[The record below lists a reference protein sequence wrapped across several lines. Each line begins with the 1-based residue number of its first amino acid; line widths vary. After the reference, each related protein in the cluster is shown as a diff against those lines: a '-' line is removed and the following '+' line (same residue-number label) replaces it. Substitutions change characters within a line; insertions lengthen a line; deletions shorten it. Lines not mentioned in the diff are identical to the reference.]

1 MLAASKAL
9 AKISARGSNLS
20 GALPDLGRLSP
31 VEVDGVGYSKY
42 RTPLSKSLQVLD
54 LSSNRIQGVE
64 GLNAQSLLSLAGN
77 ANVDI
82 THGLLH
88 KALQNGIRLDL
99 TDVAL
104 TNAIEAKELLATKAL
119 NRTDALFITDANGG
133 FSCYG
138 LESAV
143 LQLSPARFLPSTL
156 CGCQP
161 GWHGTGVDCKP
172 CRKDSYSDE
181 FNQTRCKQCPEGS
194 VTPDS
199 GAASLQGCQCEIG
212 RTPSTL
218 QLFSDLLLMNTAE
231 LML

>member
-9 AKISARGSNLS
+9 AKISARSSNLS
-20 GALPDLGRLSP
+20 GTLPDLGHLRL
-31 VEVDGVGYSKY
+31 VDFDGIRYAKY
-42 RTPLSKSLQVLD
+42 ETPLSKSLQVLD
-54 LSSNRIQGVE
+54 LSSNRIQRVE

-88 KALQNGIRLDL
+88 QALQQGIRLDL
-99 TDVAL
+99 TDVAT
-104 TNAIEAKELLATKAL
+104 TNVSEATELLATKAL
-119 NRTDALFITDANGG
+119 SRTDVRTITDAEGG

-138 LESAV
+138 LQSAV
-143 LQLSPARFLPSTL
+143 LQVTPAQFLPSTL

-161 GWHGTGVDCKP
+161 GWHGTGLDCKP

-181 FNQTRCKQCPEGS
+181 FNQTQCKRCPEGS

-218 QLFSDLLLMNTAE
+218 QLFNDLLLMNTAE

>member
-9 AKISARGSNLS
+9 AKISARSSNLS
-20 GALPDLGRLSP
+20 GALPDLGDLSL
-31 VEVDGVGYSKY
+31 VEVDGGRYGKY
-42 RTPLSKSLQVLD
+42 RTPLSNSLQVLD
-54 LSSNRIQGVE
+54 LSRNRIQRVE

-82 THGLLH
+82 TRGLLRA
-88 KALQNGIRLDL
+88 ALQNGIRLDL

-104 TNAIEAKELLATKAL
+104 TNVSEARKLLATKAL
-119 NRTDALFITDANGG
+119 SRTDGRTITDAKGG

-138 LESAV
+138 LQSAL
-143 LQLSPARFLPSTL
+143 LQVTPARFLPSTL

-161 GWHGTGVDCKP
+161 GWHGSGVDCKP
-172 CRKDSYSDE
+172 CSKDHYSDE
-181 FNQTRCKQCPEGS
+181 FNQTQCKLCPEGS

-218 QLFSDLLLMNTAE
+218 QLFSEFLLISMTE
-231 LML
+231 LIV